1 MRLRLLCLGAALRCA
16 SAFQSPMSAAVSSRA
31 VASRP
36 LLAVPATD
44 VERAAMSSFKMI
56 TEEEATIRKA
66 GGVAIGIATAA
77 LFATGVSPTYGSLA
91 GGIFAAVST
100 YRTGSEYQ

>member
-1 MRLRLLCLGAALRCA
+1 MHVRALIVGAALRAA
-16 SAFQSPMSAAVSSRA
+16 SAFQGPARRA
-31 VASRP
+31 MPLR
-36 LLAVPATD
+36 LLAETATD
-44 VERAAMSSFKMI
+44 VERVAASEFKMI

-66 GGVAIGIATAA
+66 GGVFIGLATAA
-77 LFATGVSPTYGSLA
+77 VYATAEQHNYGSLA